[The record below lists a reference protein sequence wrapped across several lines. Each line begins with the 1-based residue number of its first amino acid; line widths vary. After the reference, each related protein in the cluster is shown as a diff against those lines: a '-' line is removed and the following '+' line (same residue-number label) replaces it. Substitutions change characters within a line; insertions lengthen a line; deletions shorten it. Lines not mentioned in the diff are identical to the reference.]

1 MREIYIKSKAGLLHI
16 GRRGE
21 NLATRVHLSETP
33 AEGQAVTVF
42 VLRNGD
48 SASYPAS
55 SVEITDTEIIWTV
68 TSVDTGKS
76 GRGKVQ
82 YRFSDSVTGEIIKT
96 EIFEFVVGLAIDTE
110 VGPAPDP
117 YETWLDSL
125 TDLAGQVQVDARRA
139 EDAVAEIQGITAD
152 ATTLPAGSEA
162 TASYDDGKLTFGIP
176 AGPQGERGATGAQ
189 GETGA
194 TGPQGPK
201 GDTGATGAT
210 GPKGDKGDKGDTGA
224 QGPKGDTGPQGPKG
238 EKGDTGPQGPKGD
251 TGATGPQGP
260 AGSDAS
266 VTAQNIATAL
276 GYTPASDALVS
287 NSKPGLMSAEDYQ
300 FLTGDVPKG
309 LVSKVG
315 GRNGWFLQY
324 DDVTPSTELAT
335 WSWREL
341 NTDNISDFDENV
353 NTAVAEALATPEFIA
368 TDATSKSVIKNA
380 FGVDA
385 QIVTPASI
393 TSVARLIALLSPKTW
408 FVWMNGSEV
417 EFARLEVSLN
427 ASSNQVHMIL
437 RGMSSI
443 ASGTMG
449 AGDWAVVPDDTDDY
463 KSKVDTLWDDYL
475 SAITALG

>member
-1 MREIYIKSKAGLLHI
+1 MREIYIKSKAGLLPI

-21 NLATRVHLSETP
+21 NLASRVHLAEVP
-33 AEGQAVTVF
+33 ADGQAVTVF
-42 VLRNGD
+42 IKRNGD
-48 SASYPAS
+48 SVAYPAS
-55 SVEITDTEIIWTV
+55 QVEVTDAEIIWTV
-68 TSVDTGKS
+68 TSVDTDKQ
-76 GRGKVQ
+76 GRGQVQ
-82 YRFSDSVTGEIIKT
+82 YRFHDAETGEVIKT
-96 EIFEFVVGLAIDTE
+96 EIYGFVVGLAIDAE
-110 VGPAPDP
+110 VSPTPDP

-125 TDLAGQVQVDARRA
+125 TDLAGQVQTDARRA

-194 TGPQGPK
+194 TGAQGPK

-238 EKGDTGPQGPKGD
+238 DKGATGLQGPKGD

-266 VTAQNIATAL
+266 VTAQNIANAL
-276 GYTPASDALVS
+276 GYTPASDAVMTRLV
-287 NSKPGLMSAEDYQ
+287 PDTGGADGYVLMYDGVAPYAWKL
-300 FLTGDVPKG
+300 LTP
-309 LVSKVG
+309 
-315 GRNGWFLQY
+315 
-324 DDVTPSTELAT
+324 DD
-335 WSWREL
+335 
-341 NTDNISDFDENV
+341 ISDFDESV
-353 NTAVAEALATPEFIA
+353 NTMVDEAVATPTFVA

-385 QIVTPASI
+385 QIVTPESI

-408 FVWMNGSEV
+408 FVWLNGAEV
-417 EFARLEVSLN
+417 EFARLAVGLN
-427 ASSNQVHMIL
+427 ASSNQVYMIL
-437 RGMSSI
+437 HGMSSF

-449 AGDWAVVPDDTDDY
+449 SGDWAVVPDDTDDY
-463 KSKVDTLWDDYL
+463 KIKVDTLWDDYQ